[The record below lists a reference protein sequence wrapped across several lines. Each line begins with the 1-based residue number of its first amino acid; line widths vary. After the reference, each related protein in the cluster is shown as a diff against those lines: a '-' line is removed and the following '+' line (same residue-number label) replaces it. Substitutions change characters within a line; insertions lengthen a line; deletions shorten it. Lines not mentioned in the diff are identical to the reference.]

1 VVSTKRVLNRL
12 KRDDNK
18 YEPKSPIGTGM
29 FLPNESAK
37 TKYKEIVDLKVTG
50 DLEVAGELL
59 GSRQIITLGTTTR
72 ITNTTEGAKYLKS
85 SGNVVGTSTA
95 GLNMVRDGKAI
106 GMSLLFFVSD
116 FLTTPGG
123 SADLALSF
131 RVNNVATDLVVTK
144 TGFGLGVNKASV
156 QLTRANGV
164 AFEAGDVITCTARQ
178 TATLAQFTITKV
190 TAVLEIQ
197 SDT

>member
-1 VVSTKRVLNRL
+1 MVSTKRVLNRL

-18 YEPKSPIGTGM
+18 YEPKTSIGTGM

-72 ITNTTEGAKYLKS
+72 ITNNSGSDIYLKS
-85 SGNVVGTSTA
+85 SGNVIGTSSH
-95 GLNMVRDGKAI
+95 GLTMVRDGKAI
-106 GMSLLFFVSD
+106 GLSLFINVSAFQITMD
-116 FLTTPGG
+116 GFANLVLT
-123 SADLALSF
+123 F
-131 RVNNVATDLVVTK
+131 RINGVATDLTTSVENFSLGEHSSYVT
-144 TGFGLGVNKASV
+144 
-156 QLTRANGV
+156 LTRENGK
-164 AFEAGDVITCTARQ
+164 AFEAGDVITCSVAQ
-178 TATLAQFTITKV
+178 ESSNATFTINKV